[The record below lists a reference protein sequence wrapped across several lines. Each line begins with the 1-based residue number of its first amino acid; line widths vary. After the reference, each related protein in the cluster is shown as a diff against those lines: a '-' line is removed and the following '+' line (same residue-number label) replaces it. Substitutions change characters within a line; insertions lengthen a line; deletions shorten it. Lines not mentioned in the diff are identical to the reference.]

1 MAISAVLDK
10 AVTTGSRVFL
20 SGSIVSD
27 SKPDSL
33 VLFGAVGADGRTITG
48 SYSRSFPSGQT
59 VFFLV
64 LWIEED
70 AGILQRVLVPIKVGG
85 VELTAIV
92 SSGFGV
98 WWEFGVQWSEAGTVI
113 LTLRDDRPRLMDVV
127 VEYHGN
133 PAMGE
138 LVQYGVPVRCKSTW
152 SGTSLPSAPWGTF
165 ASSPL
170 MFSWTT
176 KALRPRPGDP
186 LAVLYFRLE
195 DNIRQRFYGCMVG
208 RIGGVEMKN
217 FKNLG
222 SVANPWVVF
231 EVRLDSDG
239 NITNPREH
247 DDRGIEI
254 IVTPGK

>member
-1 MAISAVLDK
+1 MAISAVLGM
-10 AVTTGSRVFL
+10 AATIGSRVFL

-48 SYSRSFPSGQT
+48 TYSRSFPSGQT

-64 LWIEED
+64 LWIEEY
-70 AGILQRVLVPIKVGG
+70 GILQRVLVPIKVDG

-92 SSGFGV
+92 ASGFGV

-113 LTLRDDRPRLMDVV
+113 LTLRDDRPRMMDVV

-138 LVQYGVPVRCKSTW
+138 TILYGVPVRCKSTW
-152 SGTSLPSAPWGTF
+152 SGTSLALAPWGTF
-165 ASSPL
+165 SSSPP
-170 MFSWTT
+170 MFFWTT
-176 KALRPRPGDP
+176 KALRPRSGDEP
-186 LAVLYFRLE
+186 AVLYFRLE
-195 DNIRQRFYGCMVG
+195 DTNRQRFYGCMVG
-208 RIGGVEMKN
+208 EVEMKN

-222 SVANPWVVF
+222 SVDNPWVVF
-231 EVRLDSDG
+231 EVRLDSAG
-239 NITNPREH
+239 NITNPREQ

-254 IVTPGK
+254 IITPASK